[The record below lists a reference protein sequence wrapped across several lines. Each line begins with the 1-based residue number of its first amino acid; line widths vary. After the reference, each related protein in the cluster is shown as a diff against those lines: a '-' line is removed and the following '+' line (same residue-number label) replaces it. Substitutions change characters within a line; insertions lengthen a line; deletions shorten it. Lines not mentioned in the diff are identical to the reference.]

1 MAARWIA
8 MAAALGCLAGCSRS
22 APPEPSPLYD
32 TSINLHDLMEHV
44 LDPTAD
50 VIWGASGIMVDFAGE
65 HDLSPKTDE
74 EWARVHDGAVLLVES
89 SNLLLLPGRLQPG
102 KTWTGQAQKLS
113 VLGLEAMRAVDAR
126 DKAALLRIGG
136 DIHDACEEC
145 HRVYVLGEPPKP

>member
-8 MAAALGCLAGCSRS
+8 IAAALGCLAGCSRS
-22 APPEPSPLYD
+22 APLEPSPPYN
-32 TSINLHDLMEHV
+32 TSISLHGLMENV

-50 VIWGASGIMVDFAGE
+50 VVWGASGTMVDFEGE
-65 HDLSPKTDE
+65 HDLSPRTDDA
-74 EWARVHDGAVLLVES
+74 WARVHDSAVLLAES
-89 SNLLLLPGRLQPG
+89 GNLLLLPGRLQPG

-113 VLGLEAMRAVDAR
+113 LLGIEAMRAADAR

>member
-1 MAARWIA
+1 MAARWIV

-22 APPEPSPLYD
+22 TPPEPSQPYD
-32 TSINLHDLMEHV
+32 TSIKLRDLMEHV
-44 LDPTAD
+44 MDPTAD
-50 VIWGASGIMVDFAGE
+50 VVWGASGTMVDFEGE
-65 HDLSPKTDE
+65 HDLSPKTDDD
-74 EWARVHDGAVLLVES
+74 WAKVHDSAMLLVES
-89 SNLLLLPGRLQPG
+89 GNLLLLPGRLQPG

-113 VLGLEAMRAVDAR
+113 MLGIEAMRAADAR